1 MKYSW
6 LFLVLLFPLVAFS
19 NPDFMK
25 VKGYDLEYEIAG
37 STSLRETMLI

>member
-1 MKYSW
+1 MKFGW
-6 LFLVLLFPLVAFS
+6 LLLVLLFPLAALS
-19 NPDFMK
+19 NSDFVK